1 MAKILRGYLF
11 PAYEIKINVE
21 LFENV
26 NFIFFLIGLII
37 NPFSGGHNFK
47 HFLLR
52 RILIDKSN
60 YHSKKMC

>member
-37 NPFSGGHNFK
+37 NPFWGGVIIFSAF
-47 HFLLR
+47 FLGG
-52 RILIDKSN
+52 S
-60 YHSKKMC
+60 